1 MNDEP
6 TDDQDDTLNVDIGSS
21 QLVVYIATLANSVA
35 QVARAVLL
43 LSRDETEEAKKA
55 LIKTTDL
62 LDTISGDLRRRI
74 TKALDDHERN

>member
-6 TDDQDDTLNVDIGSS
+6 TDDQDDALNVDIGSS
-21 QLVVYIATLANSVA
+21 EIVVYIATLANSVA